1 MAHVVKYHPSISLLE
16 QYSEGTLAPELC
28 LIHAAH
34 LDFCPHCQTL
44 HRDIEADLGC
54 ELAMQKAPVVDGSQ
68 WEQMLDQ
75 ILSAEPV
82 AREELSKQH
91 SLHSADNK
99 SGRVS
104 ELLVGA
110 HRFTVPRS
118 LQRIVAKRNK
128 WLTLGG
134 IATAKLP
141 GSEENHLSL
150 LCIET
155 DTEVPLHTHKG
166 LEVTLVLAGE
176 MVDEMGHYAAGDL
189 IINTPDHTHTPKNIS
204 AEPCLCLSVLTA
216 PLEFK
221 QGLTRLLNPL
231 QRFFY

>member
-16 QYSEGTLAPELC
+16 QYSDGTLAPELC
-28 LIHAAH
+28 LIVAAH

-44 HRDIEADLGC
+44 HHDIEADLGC
-54 ELAMQKAPVVDGSQ
+54 ELAMHQAPLAEGMQ
-68 WEQMLDQ
+68 WDQMLNQ
-75 ILSAEPV
+75 ILSDDEAVQQPV
-82 AREELSKQH
+82 SKAKQH
-91 SLHSADNK
+91 SANHQ
-99 SGRVS
+99 SGAVG

-110 HRFTVPRS
+110 HRFIVPRS

-155 DTEVPLHTHKG
+155 GTEVPLHTHKG
-166 LEVTLVLAGE
+166 LEITLVLAGE

-189 IINTPDHTHTPKNIS
+189 IINTPDHTHTPKNVA

>member
-16 QYSEGTLAPELC
+16 QYSEGTLAAELA
-28 LIHAAH
+28 LVVAAH

-54 ELAMQKAPVVDGSQ
+54 ELAMQSAAEASSDSWQ
-68 WEQMLDQ
+68 QMLDD
-75 ILSAEPV
+75 IMAEPAAV
-82 AREELSKQH
+82 PVRKTTPDTQSLSQLVVGQH
-91 SLHSADNK
+91 SF
-99 SGRVS
+99 V
-104 ELLVGA
+104 
-110 HRFTVPRS
+110 VPRS
-118 LQRIVAKRNK
+118 LRRLVSKRNK

-134 IATAKLP
+134 ISTAKLP
-141 GSEENHLSL
+141 GTDENHLSL

-155 DTEVPLHTHKG
+155 NTQVPLHTHKG
-166 LEVTLVLAGE
+166 LEITLVLSGE
-176 MVDEMGHYAAGDL
+176 MVDEMGQYAAGDL
-189 IINTPDHTHTPKNIS
+189 IINTPDHTHTPKNIA

>member
-16 QYSEGTLAPELC
+16 QYSEGTLSAPVALVV
-28 LIHAAH
+28 ATH
-34 LDFCPHCQTL
+34 LDFCPHCRAL
-44 HRDIEADLGC
+44 HRDVEADLGC
-54 ELAMQKAPVVDGSQ
+54 ELAMQKVSETTSDDWQ
-68 WEQMLDQ
+68 QMLDS
-75 ILSAEPV
+75 ILMQPQTLLNAAKPDTAASA
-82 AREELSKQH
+82 ARE
-91 SLHSADNK
+91 
-99 SGRVS
+99 
-104 ELLVGA
+104 LVVGKN
-110 HRFTVPRS
+110 HFMVPRS
-118 LQRIVAKRNK
+118 LQRLVEKRNK

-134 IATAKLP
+134 ISTAKLP
-141 GSEENHLSL
+141 GSEEHHLSL

-155 DTEVPLHTHKG
+155 GTEVPIHTHKG
-166 LEVTLVLAGE
+166 LEITLVLAGE

-189 IINTPDHTHTPKNIS
+189 IINTPDHTHTPKNIA

>member
-1 MAHVVKYHPSISLLE
+1 MAHMVKYHPSISLLE
-16 QYSEGTLAPELC
+16 QYSEGTLSAGVALVV
-28 LIHAAH
+28 AAH

-54 ELAMQKAPVVDGSQ
+54 ELAMQKLPQAEGDDWQ
-68 WEQMLDQ
+68 QMLDA
-75 ILSAEPV
+75 ILTQPDAAAEQVKKPTAEV
-82 AREELSKQH
+82 TASQ
-91 SLHSADNK
+91 
-99 SGRVS
+99 
-104 ELLVGA
+104 LLVGK
-110 HRFTVPRS
+110 HQFSVPRS
-118 LQRIVAKRNK
+118 LQRLVEKRNK

-134 IATAKLP
+134 ISTAKLP

-155 DTEVPLHTHKG
+155 GTEVPLHTHKG
-166 LEVTLVLAGE
+166 LEITLVLAGE
-176 MVDEMGHYAAGDL
+176 MVDEMGSYAAGDL
-189 IINTPDHTHTPKNIS
+189 IINTPEHTHTPKNIA

>member
-16 QYSEGTLAPELC
+16 QYSDGTLAPELC
-28 LIHAAH
+28 LIVAAH

-54 ELAMQKAPVVDGSQ
+54 ELAMQKTPQAEGMQ
-68 WEQMLDQ
+68 WEQMLNQ
-75 ILSAEPV
+75 IINAEPV
-82 AREELSKQH
+82 ACAAEDGRKT
-91 SLHSADNK
+91 ADHK
-99 SGRVS
+99 SGSVT

-166 LEVTLVLAGE
+166 LEITLVLAGS
-176 MVDEMGHYAAGDL
+176 MVDEMGQYSAGDL
-189 IINTPDHTHTPKNIS
+189 IINTPDHTHTPKNVA

>member
-16 QYSEGTLAPELC
+16 QYSEGTLAAELA
-28 LIHAAH
+28 LVVAAH

-54 ELAMQKAPVVDGSQ
+54 ELAMQSAPEANSDSWQ
-68 WEQMLDQ
+68 QMLNN
-75 ILSAEPV
+75 ILAEPAAAV
-82 AREELSKQH
+82 PARKTSPVTPSQSQLVVGQH
-91 SLHSADNK
+91 SF
-99 SGRVS
+99 V
-104 ELLVGA
+104 
-110 HRFTVPRS
+110 VPRS
-118 LQRIVAKRNK
+118 LQRLVSKRNK

-134 IATAKLP
+134 ISTAKLP
-141 GSEENHLSL
+141 GTDENHLSL

-155 DTEVPLHTHKG
+155 NTQVPLHTHKG
-166 LEVTLVLAGE
+166 LEITLVLSGE
-176 MVDEMGHYAAGDL
+176 MVDEMGQYAAGDL
-189 IINTPDHTHTPKNIS
+189 IINTPDHTHTPKNI
-204 AEPCLCLSVLTA
+204 AGEPCLCLSVLTA